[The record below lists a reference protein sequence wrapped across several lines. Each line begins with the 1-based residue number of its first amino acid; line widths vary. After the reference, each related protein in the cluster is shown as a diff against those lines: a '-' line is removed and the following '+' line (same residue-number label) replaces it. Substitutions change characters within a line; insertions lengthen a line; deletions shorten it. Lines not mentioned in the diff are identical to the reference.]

1 MSGDNMKKTYREEEE
16 KRQLIHRLNRIS
28 GQISGIKKMID
39 DDRYCGD
46 ILTQLSAVDKAVQSL
61 SSVILE
67 RHMYSCI
74 KKEVS
79 SGNLEVVD
87 EIMQLFRRFSS

>member
-1 MSGDNMKKTYREEEE
+1 MKKTYHEEEE
-16 KRQLIHRLNRIS
+16 KKQLIHRLNRIS

-79 SGNLEVVD
+79 NGNLEVVD

>member
-1 MSGDNMKKTYREEEE
+1 MAGDNMKKTYREEEE

>member
-1 MSGDNMKKTYREEEE
+1 MVGDNMKKTYREEEE

>member
-1 MSGDNMKKTYREEEE
+1 MKKTVRTADE
-16 KRQLIHRLNRIS
+16 KKKLINRLNRIS
-28 GQISGIKKMID
+28 GQVDGVKNMIE

-46 ILTQLSAVDKAVQSL
+46 VLMQLSAVEKAVKSL

-74 KKEVS
+74 TREVKDS
-79 SGNLEVVD
+79 NLEVVD
-87 EIMQLFRRFSS
+87 EMMTLFRRFQS

>member
-1 MSGDNMKKTYREEEE
+1 MVGDTMKKTYREEEE
-16 KRQLIHRLNRIS
+16 KSQLIHRLNRIS
-28 GQISGIKKMID
+28 GQISGIKKMIE
-39 DDRYCGD
+39 DDRYCED

-74 KKEVS
+74 KKEMS

>member
-1 MSGDNMKKTYREEEE
+1 MKKTYREEEE
-16 KRQLIHRLNRIS
+16 KSQLIHRLNRIS
-28 GQISGIKKMID
+28 GQISGIKKMIE
-39 DDRYCGD
+39 DDRYCED

-61 SSVILE
+61 SSIILE

>member
-1 MSGDNMKKTYREEEE
+1 MKKTYREEEE
-16 KRQLIHRLNRIS
+16 KKQLIHRLNRIS

>member
-1 MSGDNMKKTYREEEE
+1 MKKTYREEEE
-16 KRQLIHRLNRIS
+16 KKQLIHRLNRIS

-79 SGNLEVVD
+79 NGNLEVVD
-87 EIMQLFRRFSS
+87 EIMQLFRRISS

>member
-1 MSGDNMKKTYREEEE
+1 MVGDNMKKTYREEEE

-39 DDRYCGD
+39 DDRYCGE